1 MAKFLQNS
9 QRKDSDMK
17 ILVLN
22 NGSSSI
28 KYQLY
33 QMDDRV
39 VLAKG
44 VVERIGSESAVLKHQ
59 GPAGEAVQVDINALD
74 HRQGLKAVMEWLT
87 NPIPGAVSSM
97 EEITAIG
104 HRVVHGGEKFQDST
118 LITPEVIAGIK
129 AVSHLAPL
137 HNPHNLTG
145 IMICA
150 ELMPDKPQAAVFDT
164 VFHQTMPPRA
174 YMYALPYRYYKDY
187 GIRKYGFHGTSHKY
201 VVQRAANLM
210 GKPLGELRII
220 SCHLGNGASITA
232 VKGGRSIDTTMGF
245 TPLEGLMMGTRCG
258 DMDPAI
264 IPFWMEQGNTSPSEL
279 NHLMNDDSGVLGISG
294 ISNDL
299 RDIEKAA
306 QKGNRRAQLALE
318 MYVYRIQKYI
328 GAYLVTLGG
337 ADAIVFTAGVG
348 ENQSNIRKQICAGL
362 AWLNVQIDDEH
373 NKVRGVEHRISTA
386 NSSID
391 VWVIPTNEELMIAE
405 ETMHLVSK

>member
-1 MAKFLQNS
+1 
-9 QRKDSDMK
+9 MK

-44 VVERIGSESAVLKHQ
+44 VVERVGTDSALLKHQ
-59 GPAGEAVQVDINALD
+59 GPSGEAVLVNIEARD
-74 HRQGLKAVMEWLT
+74 HRQGLQAVIEQLT
-87 NPIPGAVSSM
+87 HPVHGAVNSM
-97 EEITAIG
+97 DEIAAIG
-104 HRVVHGGEKFQDST
+104 HRVVHGGEKFQEST
-118 LITPEVIAGIK
+118 LITDEVIAGIE

-145 IMICA
+145 IMVCA

-164 VFHQTMPPRA
+164 VFHQTMPPHA
-174 YMYALPYRYYKDY
+174 YMYALPYHYYEDH

-201 VVQRAANLM
+201 VARRAAALM
-210 GKPLGELRII
+210 GRPLEETRII
-220 SCHLGNGASITA
+220 TCHLGNGASIAA
-232 VKGGRSIDTTMGF
+232 VKNGQSIDTTMGF

-258 DMDPAI
+258 DLDPAI
-264 IPFWMEQGNTSPSEL
+264 IPFLMKQEGVGPTEL
-279 NHLMNDDSGVLGISG
+279 DRVMNNQSGLLGVSG

-306 QKGNRRAQLALE
+306 QEGSPRAQLALD

-328 GAYLVTLGG
+328 GAYLMSLGG
-337 ADAIVFTAGVG
+337 ADAIVFTAGAG
-348 ENQSNIRKQICAGL
+348 ENQSSIRKKICAGL
-362 AWLNVQIDDEH
+362 AWLNVHIDDEH
-373 NKVRGVEHRISTA
+373 NQVRGAEHRISTA
-386 NSSID
+386 GSPIEI
-391 VWVIPTNEELMIAE
+391 WVIPTNEELMIAE
-405 ETMHLVSK
+405 ETMNLVSE